1 MVLNNQDVDSAAKQ
15 PAKYKKSGGR
25 KLSDYLNISEAKA
38 QKQSCIVI
46 RSSPNC
52 GGALIMGM
60 GRQGDVKKYQKMRNA
75 QRGTGANGVA
85 FFQYEAEKL
94 HSKAGVSITAPTS
107 LDKLAAF
114 QAILPHFQIKV
125 WGFAKRE
132 ECDDTRPIKKR
143 RLSSTPS
150 LLYKGPASDKVVDL
164 LYDENE
170 RHYDVITCP
179 AGFFGFK
186 YYYPCCD
193 LLVDTCE
200 SSHSRQP
207 WCPRADQG

>member
-1 MVLNNQDVDSAAKQ
+1 MVLNNQDVDSAVKQ
-15 PAKYKKSGGR
+15 PAKHKKSGGR

-46 RSSPNC
+46 RTEPSC
-52 GGALIMGM
+52 GGGLIMGM
-60 GRQGDVKKYQKMRNA
+60 GRQGNPQEYQRMRNA
-75 QRGTGANGVA
+75 QRSTGAKCVT
-85 FFQYEAEKL
+85 FFQYEVVTL
-94 HSKAGVSITAPTS
+94 HRKAGVSITAPTS
-107 LDKLAAF
+107 LDKLDAF

-125 WGFAKRE
+125 WGLAKRKE
-132 ECDDTRPIKKR
+132 SDDTIPLKKR

-150 LLYKGPASDKVVDL
+150 LLYKGPASDKVIHL

-193 LLVDTCE
+193 LLADTCG
-200 SSHSRQP
+200 SSRNRQLR
-207 WCPRADQG
+207 CLRADQG